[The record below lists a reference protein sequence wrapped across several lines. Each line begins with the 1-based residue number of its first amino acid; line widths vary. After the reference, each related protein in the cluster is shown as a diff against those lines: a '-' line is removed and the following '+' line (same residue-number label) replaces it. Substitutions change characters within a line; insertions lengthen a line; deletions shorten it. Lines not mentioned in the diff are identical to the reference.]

1 MEYNTSLTS
10 TWTEPMSTA
19 QILLTNDDGIRSPG
33 LWAAAQAL
41 SQLGYVHVAAPR
53 EQFSG
58 AGRSKSIRSDGII
71 EIKNVTVNDQSWQV
85 YAVGGTPAQTVQHAL
100 LEILPERPALIVAG
114 INYGENAGVGVT
126 ISGTVG
132 AALEGAAHGIPS
144 LAISLETRQEEHL
157 SYSPTVDFGTA
168 AHFTA
173 YFGELL
179 MRQRFPMDVDV
190 LKVDVPS
197 DATPRTPWTVTR
209 LSRRQYYE
217 PVVPNRSSW
226 SEPGQIGYRLA
237 ADPSKDIQ
245 ETDVYALRVRRMV
258 TVTPLSLDLTSRVT
272 LSELEQFMRQSHLN
286 D

>member
-1 MEYNTSLTS
+1 MEYNTTLILIRM
-10 TWTEPMSTA
+10 EPMSTA

-58 AGRSKSIRSDGII
+58 AGRSKPISSDGII
-71 EIKNVTVNDQSWQV
+71 EKKTVTVNDQSWQV
-85 YAVGGTPAQTVQHAL
+85 YAVGGAPAQTVQHAL

-114 INYGENAGVGVT
+114 INYGENAGVGIT

-157 SYSPTVDFGTA
+157 SNSPTVDFSTA

-179 MRQRFPMDVDV
+179 MRQRFPADVDV
-190 LKVDVPS
+190 LKVDVPC
-197 DATPRTPWTVTR
+197 DATPETAWTVTR
-209 LSRRQYYE
+209 LSRQTYYE
-217 PVVPNRSSW
+217 PVVPKRSSW
-226 SEPGQIGYRLA
+226 NEPGLIGYRLA
-237 ADPSKDIQ
+237 SDPSNDIQ

-258 TVTPLSLDLTSRVT
+258 TVTPLSLDLTSRVD
-272 LSELEQFMRQSHLN
+272 LSRLEQDMRQNQSPG
-286 D
+286 